1 MRPIDRLHRSTR
13 NRPKPRDTSIGGLVG
28 SLETELRR
36 KADRLGAA
44 AEAWVDLAPK
54 DLLDSTAVEGFRG
67 GILDIAVESAAAKFR
82 IDRALREGLEARL
95 RERLATLRKVR
106 VRAAGPPK

>member
-13 NRPKPRDTSIGGLVG
+13 DRPKPRDTSIGGLVG